1 MDEKIEKIKKTE
13 TPPKVI
19 KNIYSK
25 KEIQEFMNL
34 YQKLPITTHNKKQ
47 NVIKKRWLQG
57 YDRGLEKIFA
67 RGLEKKLEILKWITS
82 KMKMAKIFMVLFKK
96 VTLQ

>member
-1 MDEKIEKIKKTE
+1 MDDKIKKIKKTE

-57 YDRGLEKIFA
+57 YDHGLEKIFCE
-67 RGLEKKLEILKWITS
+67 RLGKEIGDFKMDNLKDENG
-82 KMKMAKIFMVLFKK
+82 
-96 VTLQ
+96 